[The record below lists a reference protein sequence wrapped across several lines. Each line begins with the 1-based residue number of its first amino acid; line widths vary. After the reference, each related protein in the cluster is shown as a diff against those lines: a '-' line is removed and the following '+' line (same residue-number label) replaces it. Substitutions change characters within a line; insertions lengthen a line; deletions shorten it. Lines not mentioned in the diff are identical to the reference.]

1 MYSLRTK
8 FKVQSST
15 VW

>member
-1 MYSLRTK
+1 MGEMPESV

-15 VW
+15 